1 MPLTKDQVI
10 SALGNILS
18 YSISNERGVKN
29 RVIGFTSEDDF
40 DQYFHENYSQNNIV
54 NLGGFWLCSTVKGVR
69 PTESPVVWG
78 FLNADQ
84 YPRDTID
91 RLIET
96 LLKLNS
102 ETANVF
108 TLTPTNIDNWQYN
121 ENENPKITPQYTL
134 RKYSAKDGSITF
146 SQHDDTEALLS
157 LFAIRDRRPRRGN
170 NDWTQLISESLDA
183 LSLES
188 LIGLY
193 ADRYLIDFE
202 LTYRRERGI
211 PTDIDRVTFNAN
223 TQSFTFLEIKEKD
236 LTKGKIK
243 GFGVDLSRL
252 KDIDVLSN
260 RVGMHYNYI
269 VRHVKDQDTREFI
282 EWKFASFKK
291 FNNPDLKDC
300 MYEFN
305 GGRGMLPEGADRM
318 TRILCKGQ
326 FGKF

>member
-1 MPLTKDQVI
+1 M
-10 SALGNILS
+10 
-18 YSISNERGVKN
+18 
-29 RVIGFTSEDDF
+29 
-40 DQYFHENYSQNNIV
+40 
-54 NLGGFWLCSTVKGVR
+54 
-69 PTESPVVWG
+69 
-78 FLNADQ
+78 
-84 YPRDTID
+84 
-91 RLIET
+91 
-96 LLKLNS
+96 
-102 ETANVF
+102 
-108 TLTPTNIDNWQYN
+108 
-121 ENENPKITPQYTL
+121 
-134 RKYSAKDGSITF
+134 
-146 SQHDDTEALLS
+146 
-157 LFAIRDRRPRRGN
+157 
-170 NDWTQLISESLDA
+170 DA